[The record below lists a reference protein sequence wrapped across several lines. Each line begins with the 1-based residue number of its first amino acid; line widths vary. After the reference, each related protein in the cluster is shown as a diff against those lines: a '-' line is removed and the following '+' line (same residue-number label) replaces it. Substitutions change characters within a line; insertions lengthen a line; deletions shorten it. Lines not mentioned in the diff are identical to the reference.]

1 MKKIYYDEYIDN
13 EDEISD
19 EEIMQDL
26 DPENHGII
34 LDDPDTLEYDEDL
47 DDIQIPVQPKT
58 LLAALRDELKLQEPD
73 RGVLSFSK
81 DGVNYEGVPMLEIN
95 PNKFV
100 PFQLFGFSI
109 NGKSFLLNPI
119 PQILSYGDASTK
131 ILFL

>member
-1 MKKIYYDEYIDN
+1 MKKIYYDDYIDN

-19 EEIMQDL
+19 EEMMHDL

-58 LLAALRDELKLQEPD
+58 LLSALRDELKLQEPD
-73 RGVLSFSK
+73 RGALSFSN
-81 DGVNYEGVPMLEIN
+81 DGVDYEGVPMLEIN

-100 PFQLFGFSI
+100 FKLEPEGKL
-109 NGKSFLLNPI
+109 KSFM
-119 PQILSYGDASTK
+119 LSDIYVTT
-131 ILFL
+131 

>member
-1 MKKIYYDEYIDN
+1 MKKFYYDEYIDN

-19 EEIMQDL
+19 EEMMQDL

-58 LLAALRDELKLQEPD
+58 LLAALRDELKLKEPD
-73 RGVLSFSK
+73 RGALAFLNNGI
-81 DGVNYEGVPMLEIN
+81 DYEGVPMLEIN

-100 PFQLFGFSI
+100 FKLEPGGQL
-109 NGKSFLLNPI
+109 KSFLLSDI
-119 PQILSYGDASTK
+119 HVTA
-131 ILFL
+131 

>member
-1 MKKIYYDEYIDN
+1 MKKIYYDDYIDN

-19 EEIMQDL
+19 EEMMQDL

-58 LLAALRDELKLQEPD
+58 LLSALRDELKLQEPD
-73 RGVLSFSK
+73 RGALAFSK
-81 DGVNYEGVPMLEIN
+81 DGVDYEGVPMLEIN

-100 PFQLFGFSI
+100 FKLEP
-109 NGKSFLLNPI
+109 NGKMQSI
-119 PQILSYGDASTK
+119 VLSDIQVLA
-131 ILFL
+131 